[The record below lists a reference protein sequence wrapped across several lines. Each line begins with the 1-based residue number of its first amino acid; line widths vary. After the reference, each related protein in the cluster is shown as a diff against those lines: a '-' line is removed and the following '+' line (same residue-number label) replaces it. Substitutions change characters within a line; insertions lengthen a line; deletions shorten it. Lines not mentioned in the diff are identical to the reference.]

1 MGVKDLL
8 RFIDEVV
15 QAVSYFNFPIK
26 ILKSIIEDIF
36 RSADGYRN
44 IFRLS
49 ISS

>member
-26 ILKSIIEDIF
+26 SIIEDIF